1 MNIKFFLA
9 SKILSSANAAERW
22 LVLAN
27 FVREVGMQAAY
38 WIGIFGYAA
47 FGFGGDATIVMTIML
62 TMNISQMVGS
72 LIGGGIVDKVGPRK
86 TILWSSTFVAIV
98 CLTAVLTQDNLTGF
112 VIFTAFFGLTTTVL
126 STAYTSFA
134 PYLERG
140 KSGLRR
146 VNSFLTIGTFIAAVV
161 GPALGAIA
169 TGHFPV
175 YSVFILMAVVTV
187 VGALIVLKVKERY
200 SPEEAHDESDDGAGD
215 DLVFGETEYSHALE
229 LEAEREAREHGIT
242 LTDPVRVTSTSIAAG
257 SAVAGRSA
265 PKRRVKKSSPFG
277 EALEGWNLIRKSR
290 SLRYYLM
297 ITIGMIFGFG
307 AFDALEPIYF
317 QQILQVDIS
326 TMGWINA
333 IGGIGLIVGVALLT
347 VFPLKWIN
355 ARLLVALSVIC
366 GIGAIA
372 YIATIN
378 LWWVAAGQLILGF
391 AFGVFDPL
399 LRTMV
404 QADSPLKAVGRVL
417 GTINTITIGLILIPL
432 VLAPWLSNLIG
443 VQQVLIVAGALPIVF
458 GLLLY
463 PSGNR
468 VDKETAGQRQLE
480 GVDIIE

>member
-1 MNIKFFLA
+1 MNIKLSLA
-9 SKILSSANAAERW
+9 SKLLATGNVSERW
-22 LVLAN
+22 LTLAN

-47 FGFGGDATIVMTIML
+47 FGFGGDATTVMIIML
-62 TMNISQMVGS
+62 TVNISQMVGS
-72 LIGGGIVDKVGPRK
+72 IIGGGIVDKVGPRK
-86 TILWSSTFVAIV
+86 TILWSSIFVATV
-98 CLTAVLTQDNLTGF
+98 CLSAIFIQGNLTAF
-112 VIFTAFFGLTTTVL
+112 VIFAAFFGVTTTVL
-126 STAYTSFA
+126 NTAYTSFA

-161 GPALGAIA
+161 GPVLGAIA
-169 TGHFPV
+169 TERFPV
-175 YSVFILMAVVTV
+175 FSVFILMAIVTT
-187 VGALIVLKVKERY
+187 VGALIILKVKEKY
-200 SPEEAHDESDDGAGD
+200 SPEEANDESSDGTDD

-229 LEAEREAREHGIT
+229 LEAEREARQHGIE
-242 LTDPVRVTSTSIAAG
+242 LNDPVRVTSTSIAAG
-257 SAVAGRSA
+257 TAVAGRNA

-277 EALEGWNLIRKSR
+277 EALEGWNLIRQSR

-326 TMGWINA
+326 MMGWINA
-333 IGGIGLIVGVALLT
+333 IGGIGLIVGVVLLAI
-347 VFPLKWIN
+347 FPLRWIN
-355 ARLLVALSVIC
+355 ARTLIALSVIC

-372 YIATIN
+372 YIATVN

-399 LRTMV
+399 MRTMV

-417 GTINTITIGLILIPL
+417 GTINMITIGLILIPL
-432 VLAPWLSNLIG
+432 VLAPWLSDVLG

-463 PSGNR
+463 PSGSR
-468 VDKETAGQRQLE
+468 VDKEAAGRRQIE